1 MPRFI
6 TIGATLVAAALL
18 GLWVGV
24 MWGSVDRIH
33 RESEPEVSGPPA
45 VITTKR

>member
-1 MPRFI
+1 MA
-6 TIGATLVAAALL
+6 IGAAFVTAALL

-33 RESEPEVSGPPA
+33 HESEWEEPGQPA

>member
-1 MPRFI
+1 MPRLLA
-6 TIGATLVAAALL
+6 IGASLVAAALL

-33 RESEPEVSGPPA
+33 HESEPHVSGPPA
-45 VITTKR
+45 VTTER